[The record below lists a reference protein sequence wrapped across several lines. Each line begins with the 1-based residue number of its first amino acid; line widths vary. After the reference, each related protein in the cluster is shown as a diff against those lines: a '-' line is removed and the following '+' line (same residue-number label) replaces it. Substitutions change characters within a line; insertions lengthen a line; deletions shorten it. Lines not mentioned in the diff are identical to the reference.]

1 MTCRLYRFIYRSQ
14 IPPTNSY
21 LFQALGLHPNA
32 DITYQTKTAVDVL
45 DTIMNIQPKD
55 SASGGG
61 ETRESVVARQATE
74 MLEKLPE
81 DYVSHEVRLNFV
93 CFSLTN
99 AGLWVRWHCG

>member
-1 MTCRLYRFIYRSQ
+1 M
-14 IPPTNSY
+14 P
-21 LFQALGLHPNA
+21 LFLKALGLHPNA

-81 DYVSHEVRLNFV
+81 DYISHEVRHNFI
-93 CFSLTN
+93 FFLLLMK
-99 AGLWVRWHCG
+99 A